1 MVQNPIYDGPV
12 YESILT
18 RFDSPTTQT
27 MAADNSGVKHP
38 SLSIPA
44 SVENVKNRY
53 VSQPGINDRGKKE
66 SGLTCIT
73 NERTEEHNGEHL
85 TPGTSSNGCA
95 MQQSKCAT
103 YYKINT
109 D

>member
-27 MAADNSGVKHP
+27 MAADNSGAKYP

-53 VSQPGINDRGKKE
+53 VSQPGINDSGTNE
-66 SGLTCIT
+66 SRLTCIT
-73 NERTEEHNGEHL
+73 NEHTEEHNGERL
-85 TPGTSSNGCA
+85 TPGTSSNGCVMA
-95 MQQSKCAT
+95 KE
-103 YYKINT
+103 
-109 D
+109 